1 MTGSDNYRL
10 DDGTTVR
17 FLLAGA
23 GQPAFEDDDSADGLG
38 PVIPVG
44 RRGEAVAA
52 VAASALRS
60 TLKPLGPLVQEV
72 HDAMSAVPTP
82 PTEITV
88 TFGVQ
93 LSQDLKL
100 GIVNGNGQAHL
111 TVTATWSPQAAV
123 ATPRADDLQPDGDSS
138 AAT

>member
-1 MTGSDNYRL
+1 MTGAENYHL

-17 FLLAGA
+17 FLLADA

-52 VAASALRS
+52 VAAGALRG
-60 TLKPLGPLVQEV
+60 TLRPLGSLVQEV

-111 TVTATWSPQAAV
+111 TVTATWSPDAV
-123 ATPRADDLQPDGDSS
+123 AAGRAEPESDR
-138 AAT
+138 

>member
-1 MTGSDNYRL
+1 MTGSENYLL

-23 GQPAFEDDDSADGLG
+23 GQPAFADDDSADGLG
-38 PVIPVG
+38 PVVPVG
-44 RRGEAVAA
+44 RRGEAVAT
-52 VAASALRS
+52 VAADVLRS
-60 TLKPLGPLVQEV
+60 TLRPLGPLVQEV

-93 LSQDLKL
+93 LGQDLKL
-100 GIVNGNGQAHL
+100 GIVNGSGQAHL
-111 TVTATWSPQAAV
+111 TVTATWSPETAV
-123 ATPRADDLQPDGDSS
+123 ATPPAGDPRADGNSP